1 MRTAL
6 LVLIVASGCVTTQ
19 PYVFRPTEAP
29 NLTSEN
35 RAVARY
41 VVPRALPRGEI
52 FVTSDGV
59 VDKNEAGQPGPVL
72 HVRAT
77 LFNVAGEAPWA
88 VDIRDQLVSLP
99 GGAQLHASGV
109 KTTVGGAPILTI
121 APGERVAMDLYF
133 TLPDSQQS
141 ADRIPTFDFIW
152 QVATDRKHAAGTVPF
167 GRFDVD
173 PPGAVRATVATTAP
187 APMAF

>member
-59 VDKNEAGQPGPVL
+59 VDKNEAGQPL
-72 HVRAT
+72 SLT
-77 LFNVAGEAPWA
+77 LGSVNHLLWPLLKTDELLGFL
-88 VDIRDQLVSLP
+88 RDHPSP
-99 GGAQLHASGV
+99 
-109 KTTVGGAPILTI
+109 
-121 APGERVAMDLYF
+121 
-133 TLPDSQQS
+133 
-141 ADRIPTFDFIW
+141 
-152 QVATDRKHAAGTVPF
+152 
-167 GRFDVD
+167 
-173 PPGAVRATVATTAP
+173 
-187 APMAF
+187 